1 MPQLPYSI
9 PPACGDL
16 AGVSH
21 SAQWDPSLRNHWDSP
36 RIMYKGPSVPI
47 LSNVTSGMLEK
58 KGLENLSRNIPSI
71 ASACV
76 TWQNFPNANPLNND
90 LKPFLRFGNC
100 LFFPLIPEDRE
111 HIHMGEAIL
120 NILIHQ
126 NTGLSML
133 VFFGLWLSLKWVFVQ
148 RGEAVSDSSPLS
160 YLSCPAL
167 GSSRADRGTHLGL
180 GENAGDKPCW
190 ALPST
195 NILIVAIPKPFLV
208 FFPKTESGERDF
220 HCGRKFEVVH

>member
-1 MPQLPYSI
+1 
-9 PPACGDL
+9 
-16 AGVSH
+16 
-21 SAQWDPSLRNHWDSP
+21 
-36 RIMYKGPSVPI
+36 MYKGPSVPI

-76 TWQNFPNANPLNND
+76 TWQNFPNANPLNDD

-120 NILIHQ
+120 NVLIHQ

-133 VFFGLWLSLKWVFVQ
+133 GFFWS
-148 RGEAVSDSSPLS
+148 
-160 YLSCPAL
+160 
-167 GSSRADRGTHLGL
+167 
-180 GENAGDKPCW
+180 
-190 ALPST
+190 
-195 NILIVAIPKPFLV
+195 VA
-208 FFPKTESGERDF
+208 FPQVGFCTER
-220 HCGRKFEVVH
+220 